1 MNPKCQVATSRQGD
15 TDYDFLKTDLLQY
28 QWSAGEETTNSEETK
43 PKAIVMKY
51 AGAKSAQELLDYL
64 NAVKKDTYRIKGFFQ
79 MEDLGMCQVD
89 VVGKRI
95 DIKPANP
102 NDRDEHDSE
111 LVFISKIGPQI
122 IKVLFQT
129 WEDMFE
135 DRMELKN

>member
-1 MNPKCQVATSRQGD
+1 
-15 TDYDFLKTDLLQY
+15 
-28 QWSAGEETTNSEETK
+28 
-43 PKAIVMKY
+43 
-51 AGAKSAQELLDYL
+51 
-64 NAVKKDTYRIKGFFQ
+64 
-79 MEDLGMCQVD
+79 MCQVD